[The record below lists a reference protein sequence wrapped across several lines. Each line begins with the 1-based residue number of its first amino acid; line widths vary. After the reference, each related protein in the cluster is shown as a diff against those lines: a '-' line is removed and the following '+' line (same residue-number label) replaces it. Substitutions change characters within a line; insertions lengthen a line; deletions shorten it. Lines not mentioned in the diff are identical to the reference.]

1 MTPGRLP
8 VLLPAAVPGQV
19 ANANGELPRRQ
30 PQPRRSCEPPQHLS
44 KILQAADVGADQAA
58 TPLQTPGPRIRV
70 AAHVRQSLQRQWC
83 QSSACAVAALGQ
95 TAYLSPG
102 SHLAMLQLWPPVPK
116 CAGPPE
122 LMQLNPGLRPHSA
135 KVLRAGFTPPVLAAP
150 G

>member
-19 ANANGELPRRQ
+19 ANANGELPRCQ

-70 AAHVRQSLQRQWC
+70 AVERKTELSMAAARAAA
-83 QSSACAVAALGQ
+83 SAVPASNQ
-95 TAYLSPG
+95 TAYPAIG
-102 SHLAMLQLWPPVPK
+102 SRLATLQLWPPVSR
-116 CAGPPE
+116 CARPAE
-122 LMQLNPGLRPHSA
+122 LNQVNPGLRPHSA
-135 KVLRAGFTPPVLAAP
+135 MVLRAGFTPPVLAAP